1 MDHTDALNKLK
12 AKRDELLKDNTKTN
26 VLLKEDTLS
35 LTYEEVTKKEVKRVE
50 VNEDDKIINKWF

>member
-50 VNEDDKIINKWF
+50 VNEDDKIINK

>member
-50 VNEDDKIINKWF
+50 VNENDKIINK